1 MKLIDNLL
9 QIVETETGV
18 KITADKRDK
27 VERKMKREM
36 GTYTCV
42 IKAGPFYRFEG
53 HINVDSIS
61 KSLEINS
68 KALEE
73 YIEAYSKVLLINVR
87 MYG

>member
-1 MKLIDNLL
+1 MILIDNLL

-18 KITADKRDK
+18 KITRDKRK
-27 VERKMKREM
+27 KMERKMKREM
-36 GTYTCV
+36 GTYSCV

-61 KSLEINS
+61 KSLKIDS

-73 YIEAYSKVLLINVR
+73 YIETYS
-87 MYG
+87 ME